1 MESQQQTK
9 HPVAMFLLGS
19 MLIEV
24 QTQRP
29 LTLLLDDLSSSF
41 GKELICFILL
51 ARTTEKRVF
60 SFDF

>member
-41 GKELICFILL
+41 GRANLFHS
-51 ARTTEKRVF
+51 V
-60 SFDF
+60 SSYD